1 MVSFFTSILV
11 IATGAAALLILLSED
26 WRRTIAGLGVQYLV
40 AFLLVTQVWPVG
52 LSAIKLVAGW
62 LTCILLS
69 MTATPLLSDEDFYDA
84 QSARYFRLFSAMFI
98 LIIVLAVAPGMN
110 IWLPIP
116 YENLLIGLLMI
127 GMGILQFGFSQA
139 HFRIILGLLTLL
151 TGFEIIYAPLEG
163 SALLA
168 AILAG
173 ITLSI
178 GLIGSTIFR
187 REQIRRNS

>member
-1 MVSFFTSILV
+1 
-11 IATGAAALLILLSED
+11 
-26 WRRTIAGLGVQYLV
+26 
-40 AFLLVTQVWPVG
+40 
-52 LSAIKLVAGW
+52 
-62 LTCILLS
+62 
-69 MTATPLLSDEDFYDA
+69 
-84 QSARYFRLFSAMFI
+84 
-98 LIIVLAVAPGMN
+98 
-110 IWLPIP
+110 
-116 YENLLIGLLMI
+116 LLIGLLMI